1 MVIHDG
7 YAVISYDFKV
17 FSSDANCLF
26 NMKENLAE
34 KEARLLEQKALSPD
48 EIKLKIQK
56 DLFKSLKNQAAKTAS
71 DYGLPLNLGNQIK
84 DMDMTQMFEGVK
96 PFLADQEKIQ
106 KELGSKVVDA
116 LKFAEDNKHHL
127 ETMKN
132 VG

>member
-1 MVIHDG
+1 
-7 YAVISYDFKV
+7 
-17 FSSDANCLF
+17 
-26 NMKENLAE
+26 MKENLAE
-34 KEARLLEQKALSPD
+34 KESRLLEQKELSPD

-56 DLFKSLKNQAAKTAS
+56 DLFKTLKNQAAKTAS

-106 KELGSKVVDA
+106 KELGDKVGDV